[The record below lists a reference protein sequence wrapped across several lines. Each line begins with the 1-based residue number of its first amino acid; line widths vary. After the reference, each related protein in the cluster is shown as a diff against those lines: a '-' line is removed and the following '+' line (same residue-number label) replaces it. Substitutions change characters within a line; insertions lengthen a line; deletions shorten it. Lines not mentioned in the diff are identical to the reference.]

1 MKRLA
6 SCGGRPRFGWAVTLR
21 PIFNEL
27 RTTLALAFPIIIGQ
41 LSQMLMGVADSV
53 MVGRLGAV
61 PLAASAFANV
71 LFTGG
76 FMLGLGILASGSILI
91 SRTHGAGQS
100 RECAEYLRH
109 GVWLAAGLGVLLA
122 GVTFSLIPWLDHF
135 GQPEE
140 VLAAV
145 RPYLELITL
154 SLVPTLLFQVV
165 RQFSEATGHPWGP
178 MAILLSSVALNVL
191 LNWILI
197 YGNWGAPALGLA
209 GAGWATLAARV
220 VSLVALWAWLR
231 AQREL
236 RAEWPG
242 GRRASGG
249 RRMGS
254 VADANPAWFAR
265 LSWAHLRA
273 MVVLGIPIAGQLV
286 FEGGFFAMSALMM
299 GWIGTVPLAAHQIA
313 LNCAGVAFIIPLGL
327 SMALSVRVSR
337 ALGEGRVKLLPSIAL
352 GAQAAG
358 VAYAV
363 LSVLTFVFAGRAIAG
378 GFTPELPVVELASQL
393 LIFAAL
399 FQVFDGG
406 QVIASG
412 ALRGLA
418 DVKVPSVITFISYW
432 VIGLPFAY
440 LWGVRMGQPLAIWGS
455 MVIGLALGG
464 VLLVRRLYVQIRR
477 MTRHA

>member
-1 MKRLA
+1 
-6 SCGGRPRFGWAVTLR
+6 VTLR
-21 PIFNEL
+21 PIFSEL

-91 SRTHGAGQS
+91 SRTHGAKQS
-100 RECAEYLRH
+100 RESAEYLRH
-109 GVWLAAGLGVLLA
+109 GVWLAAGMGVLLCA
-122 GVTFSLIPWLDHF
+122 AILSLIPWLDHF

-140 VLAAV
+140 VLATV

-154 SLVPTLLFQVV
+154 SLVPTLLFQVL
-165 RQFSEATGHPWGP
+165 RQFSEATGRPWGP

-231 AQREL
+231 AQQGL

-242 GRRASGG
+242 RLRAQSGVSRRAATISN
-249 RRMGS
+249 
-254 VADANPAWFAR
+254 ANPSWFSR

-273 MVVLGIPIAGQLV
+273 LVVLGGPIAGQLV

-313 LNCAGVAFIIPLGL
+313 LNCAGVAFITPLGL
-327 SMALSVRVSR
+327 SMALSVRVGR
-337 ALGEGRVKLLPSIAL
+337 AVGEGRVESLSRIAF

-363 LSVLTFVFAGRAIAG
+363 LSILTFVFAGRAIAG
-378 GFTPELPVVELASQL
+378 GFTPELPVVELAAQL

-440 LWGVRMGQPLAIWGS
+440 LWGVRLGQPLAVWGS

-464 VLLVRRLYVQIRR
+464 VLLTRRLYVQVRR
-477 MTRHA
+477 TAKRA

>member
-1 MKRLA
+1 VKTPCVVARQGALW
-6 SCGGRPRFGWAVTLR
+6 RAVTLR
-21 PIFNEL
+21 PIFSEL

-76 FMLGLGILASGSILI
+76 FMLGLGLLASGSVLI
-91 SRTHGAGQS
+91 SRTHGARQS

-109 GVWLAAGLGVLLA
+109 GVWLAAGLGVLLCA
-122 GVTFSLIPWLDHF
+122 GILSLIPWLDHF
-135 GQPEE
+135 GQPAE
-140 VLAAV
+140 VLATV

-154 SLVPTLLFQVV
+154 SLVPTLLFQVL
-165 RQFSEATGHPWGP
+165 RQFGEATGRPWGP

-209 GAGWATLAARV
+209 GAGWATLAARI
-220 VSLVALWAWLR
+220 VSLLALWAWLR

-242 GRRASGG
+242 TCDSTGAAR
-249 RRMGS
+249 
-254 VADANPAWFAR
+254 VAIANPSWFAR
-265 LSWAHLRA
+265 LSWVHLRA

-313 LNCAGVAFIIPLGL
+313 LNCAGVAFITPLGL

-337 ALGEGRVKLLPSIAL
+337 AVGEGRVESLPRIAF

-363 LSVLTFVFAGRAIAG
+363 LSILTFVFAGRAIAG
-378 GFTPELPVVELASQL
+378 GFTPELPVVELAAQL

-418 DVKVPSVITFISYW
+418 DVKVPSLITFISYW

-440 LWGVRMGQPLAIWGS
+440 LWGVRMGQPLAVWGS

-464 VLLVRRLYVQIRR
+464 LLLTRRLYVQIRR
-477 MTRHA
+477 TARRA